1 MTPIQ
6 TLSAH
11 IATLP
16 AKDQSFAQSLL
27 NQATTKGLS
36 EKQMFWVEKL
46 AARATGTTPVEAP
59 AQVGN
64 FAGVI
69 ALFATAKAHLKFP
82 KIRLALA
89 DGRKVVLSVA
99 GPKAKHPGTI
109 NVTDGEK
116 FGANVWYGRV
126 DADGAFQINHAIDH
140 ATQVALTGL
149 LAVLANDPAGTAA
162 AYGGI
167 AKSCCFCGKEIT
179 TVESKAVGYGP
190 DCADHFGLPWGA
202 KAARAALSCEGV
214 A

>member
-6 TLSAH
+6 TLSANLS
-11 IATLP
+11 ALP

-36 EKQMFWVEKL
+36 DKQMFWVEKL
-46 AARATGTTPVEAP
+46 AARATGTAPVEAP

-82 KIRLALA
+82 KIRLALT

-126 DADGAFQINHAIDH
+126 DVAGAFQVNHAVDH
-140 ATQVALTGL
+140 ATQVALAGL

-162 AYGGI
+162 AYGKLT
-167 AKSCCFCGKEIT
+167 ASCCFCNLTLTDPKS
-179 TVESKAVGYGP
+179 VEVGYGP
-190 DCADHFGLPWGA
+190 ICASNYSLPWGL
-202 KAARAALSCEGV
+202 KCESV
-214 A
+214 